1 MLPLQCCELLFEG
14 QGLEEEPATSAEE
27 SKNRTQHES
36 NEVYHASVLPY
47 FDGER
52 QRCILLKSQAD
63 VILANDSMTCD
74 SDILFCV
81 KLRLILS

>member
-1 MLPLQCCELLFEG
+1 MLPLQCCELLLEG

-27 SKNRTQHES
+27 PKNRAYNES
-36 NEVYHASVLPY
+36 DSVYHASVLPY

-63 VILANDSMTCD
+63 VIFGERQHD
-74 SDILFCV
+74 V
-81 KLRLILS
+81 RLRHPHFASNSV